1 MSSDYVPAS
10 MQRRVRE
17 RASLRCEYCG
27 LGQEHQEATFHIDHV
42 TPRSAG
48 GETSLDNLALACV
61 SCSLRKGARR
71 NAPDPTTGELA
82 ALFNPR
88 SDVREDH
95 FQLSDD
101 GWFVGLTP
109 TARATIELLRMNR
122 PLGVALRR
130 EEARVKQISNK

>member
-1 MSSDYVPAS
+1 MNSDHVPAS

-17 RASLRCEYCG
+17 RAALRCEYCG
-27 LGQEHQEATFHIDHV
+27 LSQEHQEATFHIDHV

-71 NAPDPTTGELA
+71 EVTDPSTGVLV

-88 SDVREDH
+88 SDVWGDH

-109 TARATIELLRMNR
+109 TARATIESLRMNR
-122 PLGVALRR
+122 PIAVALRR
-130 EEARVKQISNK
+130 EEARVRQK